1 MENFIIKDENALYF
15 EVGYSC
21 DNALFIAFGDKG
33 YFITDGRYATEA
45 KEHLKHDKYDVSL
58 IISHDL
64 VRSARLVLKKYEKS
78 TLI

>member
-21 DNALFIAFGDKG
+21 DNALFLAYGKQG

-45 KEHLKHDKYDVSL
+45 KENIKQ
-58 IISHDL
+58 
-64 VRSARLVLKKYEKS
+64 
-78 TLI
+78 